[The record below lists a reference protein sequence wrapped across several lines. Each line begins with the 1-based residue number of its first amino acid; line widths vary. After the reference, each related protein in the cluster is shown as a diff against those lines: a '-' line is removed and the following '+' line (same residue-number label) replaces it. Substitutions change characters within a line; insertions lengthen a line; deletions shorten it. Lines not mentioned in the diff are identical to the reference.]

1 MFFVANTEEDLLR
14 QGNDLETK
22 YSEENWDIWDINDE
36 RVAEINIS
44 INSFIKSLD
53 DPDEKYKFKER
64 LIQVYIRCMKY
75 LRECHFFNDN
85 ILLNVY
91 IREYLSSEDM
101 IEIYQLL
108 NDTTD
113 IKEFYQFMNE

>member
-1 MFFVANTEEDLLR
+1 
-14 QGNDLETK
+14 
-22 YSEENWDIWDINDE
+22 
-36 RVAEINIS
+36 
-44 INSFIKSLD
+44 
-53 DPDEKYKFKER
+53 
-64 LIQVYIRCMKY
+64 MKY